1 MESLK
6 VRSMIP
12 AGNFEEKILPATTL
26 FVYIDESG
34 NFDFSASGTK
44 HFVMT
49 AFVTTDP
56 MQTATK
62 LARLKYSLLSQ
73 GVNLSNFHASE
84 DSQRVRNQVFSQIA
98 ELKNVSAHTLWLKKH
113 DLPAQAKSTSAIY
126 ELLGIELAKLAAV
139 EANNR
144 DVTSVVLVFDKTLTN
159 REEQAFRSKSKALLT
174 RLKYPLHLYFHNVS
188 KDYNGQVADYIAWS
202 HYVALERS
210 ELRPVR
216 ALPLRLTNNLV
227 DLVQR

>member
-1 MESLK
+1 
-6 VRSMIP
+6 
-12 AGNFEEKILPATTL
+12 LPATTL

-56 MQTATK
+56 MQSATK

-98 ELKNVSAHTLWLKKH
+98 ELKNVSAHTL
-113 DLPAQAKSTSAIY
+113 
-126 ELLGIELAKLAAV
+126 
-139 EANNR
+139 
-144 DVTSVVLVFDKTLTN
+144 
-159 REEQAFRSKSKALLT
+159 
-174 RLKYPLHLYFHNVS
+174 
-188 KDYNGQVADYIAWS
+188 
-202 HYVALERS
+202 
-210 ELRPVR
+210 
-216 ALPLRLTNNLV
+216 
-227 DLVQR
+227 